1 MTKLILIRHGQSV
14 WNAENRFTGWV
25 DVDLSDKG
33 VQEAEKSG
41 QIIKDLNIKIDIS
54 YTSYLKRAIKT
65 LTTILKK
72 NSLELKFN
80 TAWQLNERHY
90 GSLTGLN
97 KEETKNKIGE
107 EQFKKYRRSWDIAPP
122 PMEEKSEYLNLF
134 SPLNAS
140 IPVGMTPFTE
150 SLKSTYDRVVPF
162 YEDEIK
168 KNLLENMNILI
179 SAHGNSLRALCK
191 YLFNISDT
199 KINELE
205 IPTGNPLLIQF
216 GDNLKIEK
224 PLACLA
230 YVLSNSEIDNYVIG
244 VNSLKQIN
252 DLNKNLKNIKE
263 NNIKINFDHL
273 LKENLNPDLID
284 PRKWNL

>member
-1 MTKLILIRHGQSV
+1 MTKLILTRHGQSV

-25 DVDLSDKG
+25 DVNLSEKG
-33 VQEAEKSG
+33 VFEAEKSG
-41 QIIKDLNIKIDIS
+41 QLIKDLNIKIDIC

-65 LTTILKK
+65 LTSILQK
-72 NSLELKFN
+72 NNLELKFK

-107 EQFKKYRRSWDIAPP
+107 KQFKKYRRSWDIAPP
-122 PMEEKSEYLNLF
+122 SIEEQSKYKDLF

-140 IPVGMTPFTE
+140 IPVGMTPLTE

-162 YEDEIK
+162 YKNEIEK
-168 KNLLENMNILI
+168 VLAESKNVLI

-191 YLFNISDT
+191 YLFNISDI

-205 IPTGNPLLIQF
+205 IPTGNPLVIEF
-216 GDNLKIEK
+216 GDNLKVEK
-224 PLACLA
+224 YYYLDESRAR
-230 YVLSNSEIDNYVIG
+230 
-244 VNSLKQIN
+244 
-252 DLNKNLKNIKE
+252 NIIF
-263 NNIKINFDHL
+263 NQ
-273 LKENLNPDLID
+273 
-284 PRKWNL
+284 

>member
-1 MTKLILIRHGQSV
+1 MTKLILTRHGQSV

-33 VQEAEKSG
+33 VLEAEKSG
-41 QIIKDLNIKIDIS
+41 QFIKELKIKIDLS

-65 LTTILKK
+65 LTTILKI
-72 NSLELKFN
+72 NNLELKFN

-97 KEETKNKIGE
+97 KEETKEKIGE

-122 PMEEKSEYLNLF
+122 PMNADSEYQTLF
-134 SPLNAS
+134 SPLNSS

-150 SLKSTYDRVVPF
+150 SLKDTYDRVVPF
-162 YEDEIK
+162 YDNEIK
-168 KNLLENMNILI
+168 KNLSAKKNILL

-191 YLFNISDT
+191 YLLNISDI

-205 IPTGNPLLIQF
+205 IPTGNPLIIDFDDQM
-216 GDNLKIEK
+216 
-224 PLACLA
+224 
-230 YVLSNSEIDNYVIG
+230 EI
-244 VNSLKQIN
+244 
-252 DLNKNLKNIKE
+252 NKYYYLDKARAKNIIF
-263 NNIKINFDHL
+263 NQ
-273 LKENLNPDLID
+273 
-284 PRKWNL
+284 

>member
-1 MTKLILIRHGQSV
+1 MTLLILTRHGQST
-14 WNAENRFTGWV
+14 WNAENKFTGWV

-33 VQEAEKSG
+33 IEEAEKSG

-65 LTTILKK
+65 LTSILKK
-72 NSLELKFN
+72 NNLELKFN

-97 KEETKNKIGE
+97 KKETKQKIGE
-107 EQFKKYRRSWDIAPP
+107 DLFKKYRRSWDIAPP
-122 PMEEKSEYLNLF
+122 PIEEKSEYQNSF

-150 SLKSTYDRVVPF
+150 SLKDTYNRVVPF

-168 KNLLENMNILI
+168 KNLLNNKNILI

-199 KINELE
+199 KINQLE
-205 IPTGNPLLIQF
+205 IPTGNPLVIEF
-216 GDNLKIEK
+216 GNNLKI
-224 PLACLA
+224 
-230 YVLSNSEIDNYVIG
+230 
-244 VNSLKQIN
+244 
-252 DLNKNLKNIKE
+252 NKYYYLDQSRAKTIIFNK
-263 NNIKINFDHL
+263 
-273 LKENLNPDLID
+273 
-284 PRKWNL
+284 